1 MPHTSHKHHHHAEG
15 EGQGQEEASDPTSV
29 IIYNLPT
36 GCNCSNKSTY
46 DEADIQNA
54 CDEALALASE
64 GKTVGEDR
72 YPHVYND
79 YEKFNF
85 GHAQKPFFEFP
96 IMPNGSVYAGQSS
109 PGADRVVFGSIAADY
124 SSAIFCAVITHTGA
138 KKYDGFV
145 ECKDDTVNTHGDG
158 VWDVERRKG
167 RGLEAPEGREHLKPE
182 HVKLDF
188 WKHHREHEKE
198 EEGK

>member
-1 MPHTSHKHHHHAEG
+1 MRPRFHRFLLPEANERP
-15 EGQGQEEASDPTSV
+15 EASPDAQRKPDARPAAHPTP
-29 IIYNLPT
+29 Y
-36 GCNCSNKSTY
+36 
-46 DEADIQNA
+46 A
-54 CDEALALASE
+54 
-64 GKTVGEDR
+64 
-72 YPHVYND
+72 D

-96 IMPNGSVYAGQSS
+96 IMPNGSVYTGQSS

-182 HVKLDF
+182 HVKLEF
-188 WKHHREHEKE
+188 WKHHREHEE
-198 EEGK
+198 EEEAK